1 MHDERALIRAGLVEG
16 RDFCAHALELS
27 QHGRV
32 PAPEH
37 LTTCRV
43 CIRRWRVTEAEFQG
57 WTAMSHECALAVLPR
72 MAAIFTSPE
81 RPEPYRAFYGHLA
94 RCAGCE
100 RQLAKLTVTRPEPGS
115 GGAGRSGS
123 RLRDGSGW
131 AVVRSYPRPG
141 RAGRRAGGRRRV
153 S

>member
-1 MHDERALIRAGLVEG
+1 MFAGVRCAENIRSFMHDERALIRAGLIPG

-27 QHGRV
+27 EHGRV

-57 WTAMSHECALAVLPR
+57 WIAMSHECSLAVLPG
-72 MAAIFTSPE
+72 MAATFTSPE

-94 RCAGCE
+94 RCAECE
-100 RQLAKLTVTRPEPGS
+100 RQLAKLTMIHPGPRPD
-115 GGAGRSGS
+115 GARRAGS
-123 RLRDGSGW
+123 RL
-131 AVVRSYPRPG
+131 
-141 RAGRRAGGRRRV
+141 
-153 S
+153 